1 MAKSLRKPKKEAIPE
16 IPWDDEPLTPEEE
29 KAVEEGRRA
38 IREGKVVTLDQLEH
52 DLDSRRRR
60 PRSKKPSPFSSS

>member
-1 MAKSLRKPKKEAIPE
+1 MAKSIGKPKKVELPE

-38 IREGKVVTLDQLEH
+38 IREGRVATLDQLEH
-52 DLDSRRRR
+52 DLDRRRR
-60 PRSKKPSPFSSS
+60 RSRSKKP